1 MSRERET
8 PLWDAASASARAKQP
23 RFIAALVADAKVTA
37 SVRGER
43 SKFHGRIDALVQVL
57 HLMWTADAFLAQALY
72 RAKVRLQVLGVPVL
86 PGIAHRLAII
96 TGQLWIG
103 DTVVLH
109 PGVFIGHGMV
119 VIDGFVE
126 IHRGVR
132 IMPGVTIGVRDGFR
146 GPTIKQDVRIGTGA
160 KVLGA
165 ITVGRGARIGSNAVV
180 IDDVPPRATVV
191 GIPARVVRYDVE
203 R

>member
-1 MSRERET
+1 
-8 PLWDAASASARAKQP
+8 
-23 RFIAALVADAKVTA
+23 
-37 SVRGER
+37 
-43 SKFHGRIDALVQVL
+43 
-57 HLMWTADAFLAQALY
+57 
-72 RAKVRLQVLGVPVL
+72 
-86 PGIAHRLAII
+86 
-96 TGQLWIG
+96 
-103 DTVVLH
+103 
-109 PGVFIGHGMV
+109 MV

-165 ITVGRGARIGSNAVV
+165 ITVGRGARIGANAVV
-180 IDDVPPRATVV
+180 IDDVPPRTTAV
-191 GIPARVVRYDVE
+191 GIPARIVRFDAE

>member
-1 MSRERET
+1 MSREKET
-8 PLWDAASASARAKQP
+8 PLWDAASASAQSKQP

-43 SKFHGRIDALVQVL
+43 AKFHGRIDALLQVL
-57 HLMWTADAFLAQALY
+57 RLMWVADAFLAQACY
-72 RAKVRLQVLGVPVL
+72 RAKVGLRVLGVPVL

-96 TGQLWIG
+96 TGQLYIG
-103 DTVVLH
+103 DTVVVH

-146 GPTIKQDVRIGTGA
+146 GPTIKSDVRIGTGA

-180 IDDVPPRATVV
+180 LDDVPARATAV
-191 GIPARVVRYDVE
+191 GIPARIVRYDSE

>member
-1 MSRERET
+1 MSREKET
-8 PLWDAASASARAKQP
+8 PLWDAAAASARAKQP

-43 SKFHGRIDALVQVL
+43 SKFNGRIDALAQVL
-57 HLMWTADAFLAQALY
+57 RLLWEADAFLAQAFY
-72 RAKVRLQVLGVPVL
+72 RAQARHHALGVPLL

-96 TGQLWIG
+96 TGQLYVG
-103 DTVVLH
+103 ETVVLH

-180 IDDVPPRATVV
+180 IDDVPPRSTVV
-191 GIPARVVRYDVE
+191 GIPARIVRFDAE

>member
-1 MSRERET
+1 VSRERET
-8 PLWDAASASARAKQP
+8 PLWDAASASTRAKQP
-23 RFIAALVADAKVTA
+23 RFVAALVADAKVTA

-57 HLMWTADAFLAQALY
+57 HLMWTADAFLAQAFY

-96 TGQLWIG
+96 TGQLYIG

>member
-1 MSRERET
+1 MARESKT

-43 SKFHGRIDALVQVL
+43 SKFRGRLDALAQVL
-57 HLMWTADAFLAQALY
+57 RLMWAADAFLAQALY
-72 RAKVRLQVLGVPVL
+72 RAQARLHVLGVPVL

-96 TGQLWIG
+96 TGQLYIG

-191 GIPARVVRYDVE
+191 GIPARVVRFDAE

>member
-1 MSRERET
+1 MSREKET
-8 PLWDAASASARAKQP
+8 PLWDAVSASAQSKQP

-43 SKFHGRIDALVQVL
+43 AKFRGRIDALLQVL
-57 HLMWTADAFLAQALY
+57 RLMWVADAFLAQAFY
-72 RAKVRLQVLGVPVL
+72 RAKVGLQVLGVPVL

-96 TGQLWIG
+96 TGQLYIG
-103 DTVVLH
+103 DTVVVH

-191 GIPARVVRYDVE
+191 GIPARVVRYDTE

>member
-1 MSRERET
+1 MARDKPT
-8 PLWDAASASARAKQP
+8 PLWDAAAASARAKQP
-23 RFIAALVADAKVTA
+23 RFVAAVVADAKVTA
-37 SVRGER
+37 AVRGER
-43 SKFHGRIDALVQVL
+43 ATFHNRADALFQVL
-57 HLMWTADAFLAQALY
+57 RLMWRHDSFFAQACY

-86 PGIAHRLAII
+86 PGIAHRVAII
-96 TGQLWIG
+96 TGQLYVG

-126 IHRGVR
+126 IHRGAR
-132 IMPGVTIGVRDGFR
+132 IMPGVTIGVREGFR

-180 IDDVPPRATVV
+180 IDDVPPRSTAV
-191 GIPARVVRYDVE
+191 GVPARIVRPDPD

>member
-1 MSRERET
+1 VARGKET

-23 RFIAALVADAKVTA
+23 PFVAALVADAKFTA

-43 SKFHGRIDALVQVL
+43 AKFHGRIDALLQVL
-57 HLMWTADAFLAQALY
+57 RLMWVSDGLLAQAFY

-96 TGQLWIG
+96 LGQLYIG
-103 DTVVLH
+103 DTVVVH

-119 VIDGFVE
+119 VIDGFCE

-132 IMPGVTIGVRDGFR
+132 IMPGVTIGVREGFR

-165 ITVGRGARIGSNAVV
+165 ITIGRAARIGSNAVV
-180 IDDVPPRATVV
+180 IDDVPPRATAV
-191 GIPARVVRYDVE
+191 GIPARIVRYDAE

>member
-1 MSRERET
+1 VSRERET

-23 RFIAALVADAKVTA
+23 RFVAALVADAKVTA

-96 TGQLWIG
+96 TGQLYIG
-103 DTVVLH
+103 DTVILH

>member
-1 MSRERET
+1 MARGKET

-23 RFIAALVADAKVTA
+23 PFVAALVADAKFTA

-43 SKFHGRIDALVQVL
+43 AKFHGRIDALLQVL
-57 HLMWTADAFLAQALY
+57 RLMWVSDGLLAQAFY

-96 TGQLWIG
+96 TGQLYVG

-126 IHRGVR
+126 VHHGVR
-132 IMPGVTIGVRDGFR
+132 IMPGVTIGVRDRFR
-146 GPTIKQDVRIGTGA
+146 GPTIEPDVRIGTGA

-165 ITVGRGARIGSNAVV
+165 ITIGRGARIGSNAVV
-180 IDDVPPRATVV
+180 LDDVPAGATAV
-191 GIPARVVRYDVE
+191 GIPARIVRYDAE

>member
-1 MSRERET
+1 VARESKT

-43 SKFHGRIDALVQVL
+43 SKFRGRLDALAQVL
-57 HLMWTADAFLAQALY
+57 RLMWAADAFLAQALY
-72 RAKVRLQVLGVPVL
+72 RAQARLHVLGVPVL

-96 TGQLWIG
+96 TGQLYIG

-191 GIPARVVRYDVE
+191 GIPARVVRFDAE

>member
-1 MSRERET
+1 VARERET

-57 HLMWTADAFLAQALY
+57 RLMWAADAFLAQALY
-72 RAKVRLQVLGVPVL
+72 RAKARLQVLGVPVL

-96 TGQLWIG
+96 TGQLYIG

-191 GIPARVVRYDVE
+191 GIPARVVRFDAE